1 MRPLDQDELDYMQ
14 ASVENI
20 YDRFVSTVSEGRGLE
35 PDFVDSIAQGRV
47 WAGSDA
53 LQIGLVDEI
62 GTLEDAL
69 KWAAAAAGDADLSAW
84 NVTEYP
90 KPQSEMERMMEMFG
104 QKTPAENIL
113 AGTPFGDAAG
123 MLLDWYERV
132 KRNPADV
139 TFARIPYV
147 IDIR

>member
-1 MRPLDQDELDYMQ
+1 MQ

-20 YDRFVSTVSEGRGLE
+20 YTRFVNTVSEGRGLE

-53 LQIGLVDEI
+53 IKIGLVDEI
-62 GTLEDAL
+62 GTLEDAE
-69 KWAAAAAGDADLSAW
+69 KWAASAGGDADLTAW
-84 NVTEYP
+84 NVVEYP
-90 KPQSEMERMMEMFG
+90 KPLSEMERMMEMFG
-104 QKTPAENIL
+104 QGVPPENIFS
-113 AGTPFGDAAG
+113 GTPFGDAAG

-132 KRNPADV
+132 KKNPADV
-139 TFARIPYV
+139 MFARIPYV